1 MYAIIDVET
10 TGGSPKRERIIEI
23 AIIKSNGEKII
34 DSYQT
39 LVNPEKTIPPF
50 VSNLTGISNEM
61 VEQAPLFEEIAAQ
74 VEAFTKGCVIVAHNA
89 HFDYGFIKNE
99 FRYIGQYYQRDRI
112 CTVKLTQRALPGLEG
127 YSLGKLAKHFNID
140 HADKHRAYAD
150 AEATTELLHILLR
163 EANPKILAQFMHRS
177 YIHNPPEINIPEKQ
191 LIAVPEETGV
201 LHFYDK
207 TGQILYILKSH
218 DLYTRI
224 TDMLFY
230 FNPNTHK
237 GNMLQK
243 ATGISYTT
251 TGSEILAQI
260 LEIEQIY
267 KHRPAYNKK
276 TYGLNLV
283 EMSTN
288 KDKYGYYNI
297 HLSRSNK
304 IAKKGTYFSNFY
316 EANSQIGSLA
326 KLHKLCP
333 ILCTRQTNANGTC
346 EYFEKK
352 LCQGACVKQEENT
365 TYNKRVE
372 RALKKL
378 RYKHANFILIDE
390 GPDMLTSTAF
400 VIQNNTCIGYTIV
413 EKTSTIENPADL
425 INQITPTLRHP
436 VIDQKIRM
444 FIQKKKYEHI
454 IPFNPVHT

>member
-1 MYAIIDVET
+1 MYAIVDVET

-39 LVNPEKTIPPF
+39 LVNPEKMIPPF

-61 VEQAPLFEEIAAQ
+61 VEEAPLFEEIAPQ
-74 VEAFTKGCVIVAHNA
+74 IEAFTKGCVIVAHNA

-99 FRYIGQYYQRDRI
+99 FRYIGEYYQRDRI

-127 YSLGKLAKHFNID
+127 YSLGKLATHFNID
-140 HADKHRAYAD
+140 HEDKHRAYAD
-150 AEATTELLHILLR
+150 AEATTRLLHILLR
-163 EANPKILAQFMHRS
+163 DANPQILAQFMHRS
-177 YIHNPPEINIPEKQ
+177 YIHNPPEIKIPEKQ
-191 LIAVPEETGV
+191 IVNVPEDTGI
-201 LHFYDK
+201 LQFYNAAGK
-207 TGQILYILKSH
+207 ILYIMKSH

-230 FNPNTHK
+230 FNPDTHK
-237 GNMLQK
+237 GNMLKK
-243 ATGISYTT
+243 ATDISFSV

-260 LEIEQIY
+260 LEIEHIY

-283 EMSTN
+283 EMQAE

-297 HLSRSNK
+297 HLHRSNK
-304 IAKKGTYFSNFY
+304 IAKNGTYFSNFY
-316 EANSQIGSLA
+316 EANSQIGSLV

-333 ILCTRQTNANGTC
+333 ILCTRQTNLNGNC

-352 LCQGACVKQEENT
+352 LCQGACVKQEEKT

-378 RYKHANFILIDE
+378 KYKHPNFILIDE
-390 GPDMLTSTAF
+390 GPNMATLTAF
-400 VIQNNTCIGYTIV
+400 IIKNNACKGYTIIDK
-413 EKTSTIENPADL
+413 ESKIENPEAL
-425 INQITPTLRHP
+425 LEEITPTMAHP

-444 FIQKKKYEHI
+444 FIQKKKYEKI
-454 IPFNPVHT
+454 VPF

>member
-1 MYAIIDVET
+1 V
-10 TGGSPKRERIIEI
+10 ERIIEI

-61 VEQAPLFEEIAAQ
+61 VEQAPLFEEIASKI
-74 VEAFTKGCVIVAHNA
+74 EAFTKGCVIVAHNA
-89 HFDYGFIKNE
+89 HFDYGFMKNE

-127 YSLGKLAKHFNID
+127 YSLSKLATHFNIE
-140 HADKHRAYAD
+140 HSDKHRAYAD
-150 AEATTELLHILLR
+150 AEATTLLLHILLR
-163 EANPKILAQFMHRS
+163 EANPEILAQFMHRS

-191 LIAVPEETGV
+191 LVAVPEETGV
-201 LHFYDK
+201 LQFHNAA
-207 TGQILYILKSH
+207 GEIMYIMKSH

-230 FNPNTHK
+230 FNPDTHK

-243 ATGISYTT
+243 ATDISFTI

-260 LEIEQIY
+260 LEIEHIY
-267 KHRPAYNKK
+267 KHRPSYNKK

-283 EMSTN
+283 EMSAN

-304 IAKKGTYFSNFY
+304 IAKNGTYFSNFY

-333 ILCTRQTNANGTC
+333 ILCTRQTNSNGTC
-346 EYFEKK
+346 DYFEKK
-352 LCQGACVKQEENT
+352 LCLGACVKQEQQN

-378 RYKHANFILIDE
+378 RYKNPNFILIDE
-390 GPDMLTSTAF
+390 GPNMDTITAF
-400 VIQNNTCIGYTIV
+400 VIQNNRCVGYTIL
-413 EKTSTIENPADL
+413 EKGNPIENPEEL
-425 INQITPTLRHP
+425 IGQITPTLKHP

-444 FIQKKKYEHI
+444 FIQKKKYEQI
-454 IPFNPVHT
+454 IPFTPIHTK

>member
-23 AIIKSNGEKII
+23 AIVKSNGEKII

-39 LVNPEKTIPPF
+39 LINPEKNIPPF

-61 VEQAPLFEEIAAQ
+61 VEQAPLFEEVSKQID
-74 VEAFTKGCVIVAHNA
+74 AFTKGCVIVAHNA

-99 FRYIGQYYQRDRI
+99 FRYIGEYYQRDRI

-127 YSLGKLAKHFNID
+127 YSLGKLAEHFSIE
-140 HADKHRAYAD
+140 HKDKHRAFGD
-150 AEATTELLHILLR
+150 AEATARLLHILLR
-163 EANPKILAQFMHRS
+163 DANPQILAQFMHRG
-177 YIHNPPEINIPEKQ
+177 YIHHPPEIKIPEKRI
-191 LIAVPEETGV
+191 LAVPDETGV
-201 LHFYDK
+201 LMFHDSAGK
-207 TGQILYILKSH
+207 ILYIMKSH

-230 FNPNTHK
+230 FNPDTHK
-237 GNMLQK
+237 GNMLKK
-243 ATGISYTT
+243 ATDISFTI

-260 LEIEQIY
+260 LEIQHIY
-267 KHRPAYNKK
+267 KNRPSYNKK

-283 EMSTN
+283 EMQTD

-297 HLSRSNK
+297 HLARSSKITNK
-304 IAKKGTYFSNFY
+304 GLYFSNFY
-316 EANSQIGSLA
+316 EANSQIGSLV

-333 ILCTRQTNANGTC
+333 ILCTRETNANGSC

-352 LCQGACVKQEENT
+352 LCMGACVNQEEQV

-372 RALKKL
+372 RAMKKL
-378 RYKHANFILIDE
+378 KYKKPNFILIDE
-390 GPDMLTSTAF
+390 GPNIESKTAF
-400 VIQNNTCIGYTIV
+400 LIQNNKCLGYAVFDKEAIPETP
-413 EKTSTIENPADL
+413 EMLAD
-425 INQITPTLRHP
+425 QITPILKHP

-444 FIQKKKYEHI
+444 FIQKKKYEKL
-454 IPFNPVHT
+454 IPF